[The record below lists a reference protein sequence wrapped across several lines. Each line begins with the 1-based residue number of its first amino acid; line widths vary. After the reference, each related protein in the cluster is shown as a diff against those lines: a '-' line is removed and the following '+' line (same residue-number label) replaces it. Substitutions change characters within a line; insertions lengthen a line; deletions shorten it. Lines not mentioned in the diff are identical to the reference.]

1 MANTRLFELIAALE
15 TVAPPAYQESYD
27 NARLLTGDPGMAVT
41 GVLCCLDS
49 TEAVVAEAIENGC
62 NVIVAHHPI
71 LFGGIKSLTGRTYVE
86 RTLLAAIRADI
97 AIYAIH
103 TNLDNVLAGVNNR
116 LADAIGLSAE
126 RGSRRILAPKAGLLS
141 KLVTYVPHAQAE
153 AIRKALFNAGAGV
166 ISDYDHC
173 SFNLTGTGTFRGS
186 EDSQPH
192 LGEPGKDHSEPETR
206 VEVILPQ
213 HLEGSVLAAL
223 QQAHPYE
230 EVAHDLVPIRNAHPR
245 VGSGLLG
252 RLSAPESE
260 ADFLDRLRDKL
271 QVPVVRHTALRG
283 KPVETVALC
292 GGAGFFLLPKAMRAN
307 ADAFVTAD
315 VKYHEFFDAD
325 GQILLADVGHFESE
339 QYTIGLLAD
348 TLREKFG
355 NFAVRSAG
363 ARTNPVF
370 YRT

>member
-1 MANTRLFELIAALE
+1 MATTRLGEILTILE
-15 TVAPPAYQESYD
+15 QLAPPAYQESYD

-49 TEAVVAEAIENGC
+49 TEAIVAEAVEHGC

-86 RTLLAAIRADI
+86 RTLLAAIRANI

-126 RGSRRILAPKAGLLS
+126 RGSRQILAPKTGLLS
-141 KLVTYVPHAQAE
+141 KLVTYVPRAHAETVRQ
-153 AIRKALFNAGAGV
+153 ALFHAGAGV

-173 SFNLTGTGTFRGS
+173 SFNLDGTGTFRGS

-192 LGEPGKDHSEPETR
+192 TGEPGRDHSEPETR
-206 VEVILPQ
+206 IEVIIPQ
-213 HLEGSVLAAL
+213 HREGAVVAAL
-223 QQAHPYE
+223 LEAHPYE

-252 RLSAPESE
+252 RLPEPE
-260 ADFLDRLRDKL
+260 PETTFLDRLRERL

-283 KPVETVALC
+283 KAVETVALC
-292 GGAGFFLLPKAMRAN
+292 GGAGFFLLPHALRAK
-307 ADAFVTAD
+307 ADAYVTAD

-339 QYTIGLLAD
+339 QHTIALLAD

-355 NFAVRSAG
+355 NFAVRSARE
-363 ARTNPVF
+363 RTNPVF